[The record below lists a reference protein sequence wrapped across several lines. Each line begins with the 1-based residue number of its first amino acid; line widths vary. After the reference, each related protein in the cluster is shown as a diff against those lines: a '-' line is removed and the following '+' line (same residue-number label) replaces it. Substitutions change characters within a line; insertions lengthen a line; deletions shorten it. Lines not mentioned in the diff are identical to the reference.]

1 MLDNH
6 NEMLK
11 SNYEAVKKNIKAAC
25 ERSGRDKSEVCL
37 IAVSKTK
44 PQEDIMQIYECGEH
58 QFGEN
63 YVQEM
68 VDKVDA
74 LPKDI
79 VWHMIGHLQR
89 NKEAVKKGIVAD
101 ILIEVN
107 VAGELNKFGFKPE
120 EVEAFVRAISGFS
133 GIRVR
138 GLMTSAPYVENP
150 EDNRCYFRQLK
161 QLCVDINA
169 KNIDNINMDVLSMG
183 MTNDYVIAVEEGAT
197 HIRVGTAIFG
207 HRDYGNA

>member
-63 YVQEM
+63 YVQE
-68 VDKVDA
+68 
-74 LPKDI
+74 
-79 VWHMIGHLQR
+79 IG
-89 NKEAVKKGIVAD
+89 
-101 ILIEVN
+101 
-107 VAGELNKFGFKPE
+107 
-120 EVEAFVRAISGFS
+120 RAH
-133 GIRVR
+133 V
-138 GLMTSAPYVENP
+138 
-150 EDNRCYFRQLK
+150 
-161 QLCVDINA
+161 
-169 KNIDNINMDVLSMG
+169 
-183 MTNDYVIAVEEGAT
+183 
-197 HIRVGTAIFG
+197 
-207 HRDYGNA
+207 